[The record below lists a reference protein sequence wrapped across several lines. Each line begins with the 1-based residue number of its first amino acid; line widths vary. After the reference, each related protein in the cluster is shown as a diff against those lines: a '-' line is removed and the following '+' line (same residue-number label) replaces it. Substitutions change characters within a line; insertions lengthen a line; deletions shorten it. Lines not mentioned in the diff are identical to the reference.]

1 MQVII
6 LRHAHAEWPSYSGA
20 DFDRPLTARGLAEAR
35 SSARAISDAGHRPAF
50 ILASPACR
58 TRQTAEIVAEE
69 FQLGPESLLYV
80 DSLYN
85 ASSRTL
91 ADELRAAMKPGGTA
105 LLVAHNPGVSDLVR
119 DLGHQPAT
127 QPLRTAEWRVLPL
140 D

>member
-35 SSARAISDAGHRPAF
+35 SSARAINDAGHRPAF
-50 ILASPACR
+50 ILVSPACR

-69 FQLGPESLLYV
+69 FQLGPEDVHYV

-91 ADELRAAMKPGGTA
+91 AAELRAVAVNGATV

-119 DLGHQPAT
+119 DLQSETAA
-127 QPLRTAEWRVLPL
+127 QPLKTAEWRVLPL
-140 D
+140 S

>member
-6 LRHAHAEWPSYSGA
+6 LRHAHAEWPSYAGA

-50 ILASPACR
+50 ILVSPACR
-58 TRQTAEIVAEE
+58 TRQTAEILAEE
-69 FQLGPESLLYV
+69 FQLGPESVHYV

-85 ASSRTL
+85 ASSCTL
-91 ADELRAAMKPGGTA
+91 VAELKAAAKTGATA

-119 DLGHQPAT
+119 DLGNHPAT
-127 QPLRTAEWRVLPL
+127 QSLKTAEWRVLPL
-140 D
+140 A

>member
-50 ILASPACR
+50 LLVSPARR
-58 TRQTAEIVAEE
+58 TRQTAEILAEE
-69 FQLGPESLLYV
+69 FQLGPECVHYV

-85 ASSRTL
+85 ASSSTL
-91 ADELRAAMKPGGTA
+91 AAELKAATKAGDTA

-119 DLGHQPAT
+119 DLGNHPAT
-127 QPLRTAEWRVLPL
+127 QSLKTAEWRLLPL
-140 D
+140 R